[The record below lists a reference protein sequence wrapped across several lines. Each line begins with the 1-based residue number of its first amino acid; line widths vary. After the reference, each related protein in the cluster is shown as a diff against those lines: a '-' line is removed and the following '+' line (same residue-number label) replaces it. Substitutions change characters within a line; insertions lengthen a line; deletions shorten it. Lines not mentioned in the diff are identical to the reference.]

1 MNIKNIKIGSV
12 LDETGRDAA
21 WSGDYYTENLT
32 SPKSSCYNE
41 NKDIFSIDIDLKDGQ
56 YVMIDSGNV
65 IFTPYQG
72 KPTLGFK

>member
-1 MNIKNIKIGSV
+1 MNIKIGSV